1 MSPLRS
7 SPARRAAGQPKATT
21 GQGDRSLDRSLA
33 YPGARVLLLA
43 EHRQRNRTNAG
54 KTSTALIVESNEVRY
69 SIEGPAGKLSP
80 FPLPAALTMSRPTAR
95 HARNGA
101 LASLGL
107 YSIVILVLLALTGGF
122 DRASHVQADN
132 IDRSA
137 LFQRVNQVVPNALAV
152 LQQSFSPRS

>member
-1 MSPLRS
+1 
-7 SPARRAAGQPKATT
+7 
-21 GQGDRSLDRSLA
+21 
-33 YPGARVLLLA
+33 
-43 EHRQRNRTNAG
+43 
-54 KTSTALIVESNEVRY
+54 
-69 SIEGPAGKLSP
+69 
-80 FPLPAALTMSRPTAR
+80 MSRPTAR

>member
-7 SPARRAAGQPKATT
+7 SPARRPAGPREATT
-21 GQGDRSLDRSLA
+21 VLVDRSLQRSVA
-33 YPGARVLLLA
+33 YPGARVLQLA
-43 EHRQRNRTNAG
+43 EHRLRTQADAG

-80 FPLPAALTMSRPTAR
+80 PPLPAVTTMSRPTAR

-122 DRASHVQADN
+122 DRARHVQADN
-132 IDRSA
+132 VDRTA
-137 LFQRVNQVVPNALAV
+137 LFQRMDQVVPNALAV
-152 LQQSFSPRS
+152 IQQSLSPRS